1 MTEDNTEKQAFGE
14 FIDTDAERMDELNIN
29 GWKIRQ
35 NSKLFCFGI
44 DAVLLAGFARFSP
57 SDRVIDL
64 CSGSGIIPFLYLAR
78 GDLKKITAV
87 EYFDYFCSLMRKTA
101 RFNGCEDRIDIVSAD
116 IKSIDRSFRR
126 GSFDVLTINPPYE
139 KNGHGID
146 CPNPVKNAAR
156 RETLCDINDIARAC
170 AYLLKTGGSMYMI
183 HRPSRVCDILC
194 ALRAN
199 GLEPRVLRFVQSK
212 AAEAPNL
219 VLISAV
225 KGAPPYLKVDKNLV
239 FYNEDGSY
247 TGECNKIY
255 DCKEL

>member
-1 MTEDNTEKQAFGE
+1 LTENNIEKQTYAD
-14 FIDTDAERMDELNIN
+14 FIDFNAERMDKLNIN
-29 GWKIRQ
+29 GWEIRQ
-35 NSKLFCFGI
+35 NAKLFCFGI

-78 GDLKKITAV
+78 GDLQKITAV

-101 RFNGCEDRIDIVSAD
+101 RFNGCEDRINIVNSD
-116 IKSIDRSFRR
+116 IKYIDREFQS

-156 RETLCDINDIARAC
+156 RETLCNINDIARAC
-170 AYLLKTGGSMYMI
+170 AYLLKTGGTMYMI
-183 HRPSRVCDILC
+183 HRPSRICDVLC
-194 ALRAN
+194 ALRTN

-212 AAEAPNL
+212 AADAPNL

-239 FYNEDGSY
+239 IYNEDGSY
-247 TGECNKIY
+247 TEDSNKIY
-255 DCKEL
+255 DYKKL